1 MVVGG
6 CRFHSGC
13 GSRRTGSSTES
24 TTRRTTPWF
33 ASRLRPAFSVSCVR
47 ARVNSCSCGLIFFR
61 LAARH
66 YLQGIHQAGVVAVLS
81 PHPMARA
88 STGRILLASARRF
101 IYARRVFG
109 PQATLL
115 NLCASLGGARPPKY
129 PQGPHLPPRPTSKN
143 WTVTGF

>member
-24 TTRRTTPWF
+24 TTRQTAPWF

-47 ARVNSCSCGLIFFR
+47 AIVNSCRCGLIFFC

-66 YLQGIHQAGVVAVLS
+66 DLQGIHRAGVVAVLS
-81 PHPMARA
+81 PHPMARIHRSISSGVSPPIHSRPA
-88 STGRILLASARRF
+88 GLWAA
-101 IYARRVFG
+101 
-109 PQATLL
+109 ATLL
-115 NLCASLGGARPPKY
+115 NLCASLGGAHPPKY
-129 PQGPHLPPRPTSKN
+129 PQARIQELDRY
-143 WTVTGF
+143 WFLIL